1 MVGWERKNWS
11 GGKGPGQIR
20 VVSKAMRTED
30 IRREKKK
37 HPTVV
42 FPKGS
47 RRQARGAPG
56 AHSGCFL
63 SHFCIL
69 FSIIFFAQFTG
80 IHYHHLKDSYKHAKM
95 AHLGIVNCII

>member
-1 MVGWERKNWS
+1 MYSLQSVVGWERKNWS

-42 FPKGS
+42 FPKVFS
-47 RRQARGAPG
+47 TQDRGG
-56 AHSGCFL
+56 KQGE
-63 SHFCIL
+63 
-69 FSIIFFAQFTG
+69 
-80 IHYHHLKDSYKHAKM
+80 HLERTLA
-95 AHLGIVNCII
+95 VF